1 MKSNGL
7 IKFLILV
14 VIVVAV
20 VLYVRSCNTR
30 TSILI
35 DDFDKI
41 FAENEYVVFDN
52 FASGDEAS
60 TYESKIENFDDYKT
74 PFMKHTAVYGGRTEV
89 IFLVYDNEESAVQ
102 VEKRYENA
110 QQVKVYKED
119 FMKDDYLKDAKS
131 ATTRKGDN
139 YQRYYTKTLT
149 GNYVLISQIDNTMIV
164 ASVDKLD
171 IDAFNKIINKIK
183 Y

>member
-1 MKSNGL
+1 
-7 IKFLILV
+7 
-14 VIVVAV
+14 
-20 VLYVRSCNTR
+20 
-30 TSILI
+30 
-35 DDFDKI
+35 
-41 FAENEYVVFDN
+41 
-52 FASGDEAS
+52 
-60 TYESKIENFDDYKT
+60 
-74 PFMKHTAVYGGRTEV
+74 MKHTAVYGGRTEV